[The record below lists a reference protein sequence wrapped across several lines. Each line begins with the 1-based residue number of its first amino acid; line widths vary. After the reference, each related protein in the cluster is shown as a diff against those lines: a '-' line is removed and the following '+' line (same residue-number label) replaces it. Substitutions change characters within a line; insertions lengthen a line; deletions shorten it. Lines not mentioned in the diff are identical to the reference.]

1 MNTVMTVGYYFSIT
15 QVSLF
20 FHITC
25 CMEFLTSLYVQKI
38 EYCMKGAWFLAVLVV
53 ESVCSEDK
61 ILHDECMIAW
71 YEVCEDA

>member
-1 MNTVMTVGYYFSIT
+1 
-15 QVSLF
+15 
-20 FHITC
+20 
-25 CMEFLTSLYVQKI
+25 MEFLTSLYVQKI
-38 EYCMKGAWFLAVLVV
+38 EYCMKGAWLLAVLVV